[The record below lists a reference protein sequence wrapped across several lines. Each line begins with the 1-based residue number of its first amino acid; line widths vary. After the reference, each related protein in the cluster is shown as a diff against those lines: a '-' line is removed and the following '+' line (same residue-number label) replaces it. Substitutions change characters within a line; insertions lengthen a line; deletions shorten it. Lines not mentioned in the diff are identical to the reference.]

1 MTCEEHITLNNN
13 GIPVE
18 HIIKESRDIENT
30 PTPVIIM
37 HLHQEER
44 KRRSCPFWQEY
55 VRPSLQLAVYILPV
69 VVIGCAIGLTRDY
82 LSAKYIQ

>member
-18 HIIKESRDIENT
+18 HIIKESRDVGD
-30 PTPVIIM
+30 TPVVIN
-37 HLHQEER
+37 LYVPE